1 MTRKGTYFTT
11 QIFVVFTVKHE
22 NSFMFTTLIQSLH
35 IDIWLDTGFMGCND
49 VMFIH
54 NNEATS
60 DLARRRQG
68 SHLLPILPPT
78 ASLPHSRKG
87 VTAGSESRTPAI
99 PEPNPGPTVVSPTT
113 NPAPFSPTVTSDTT
127 LPAPSLRE
135 IKFV

>member
-1 MTRKGTYFTT
+1 MTRKGTDFTT

-35 IDIWLDTGFMGCND
+35 IDIWLGTGFMGCND
-49 VMFIH
+49 VI
-54 NNEATS
+54 TTK
-60 DLARRRQG
+60 
-68 SHLLPILPPT
+68 PPLTWPDDDKVHTCSLFYQLT

-127 LPAPSLRE
+127 LSAPSLGE
-135 IKFV
+135 IK